1 MLHNFIFCG
10 PNVTTGVNEGP
21 YYKVSVCPVVLCN
34 QAAVDDTAVLF
45 LYHVNSPE
53 TFFLMTR
60 INCGYHIKSNSG
72 RLSLAR
78 LIM

>member
-53 TFFLMTR
+53 TFF
-60 INCGYHIKSNSG
+60 
-72 RLSLAR
+72 
-78 LIM
+78 